1 MLALQS
7 KTWKTEAACLFL
19 QAIKLYVKGFPCHW
33 MYTREKSKDVSSV
46 HNQCTA
52 RFIEAVD
59 LNSRSLHCKKQ
70 AEGERSLLEPYRN
83 NPHSS

>member
-7 KTWKTEAACLFL
+7 KTWKREAACLFL
-19 QAIKLYVKGFPCHW
+19 RAIRIYVKGFPSCW
-33 MYTREKSKDVSSV
+33 MYVREKSKDVSSV

-59 LNSRSLHCKKQ
+59 LNSRSHHCKIQ
-70 AEGERSLLEPYRN
+70 AEGERSLLEPY
-83 NPHSS
+83 